1 MQKTKTPTQAS
12 ESVSVDTA
20 VIPVEEQTTLRVSK
34 ELHEKLSLI
43 SAFEDRT
50 IISITQAVLGDYCRR
65 YESATG
71 RSLTRSKSKA
81 PLK

>member
-1 MQKTKTPTQAS
+1 MQKAKPQLRPNETPST
-12 ESVSVDTA
+12 DTA
-20 VIPVEEQTTLRVSK
+20 IIPIDEQTTLRVSK

-43 SAFEDRT
+43 SAFENRT

-71 RSLTRSKSKA
+71 RTLIRSKGKA
-81 PLK
+81 PLA